1 MSGRRPLHLDP
12 RARFAALAGPGAL
25 FIALFLLLPLLS
37 IVVFSFWRTESYEL
51 IADWNLDNYRS
62 VLGEW
67 IYLKFLFRSLLMAA
81 AVSGV
86 CLVYAW
92 PCAYLIAKHG
102 GRYRLVLVL
111 LTAAPF
117 LTGILLRITAM
128 QQILGPIGLLDMAL
142 TTLGL
147 PPIEALMYTNLAS
160 AVGLIYLWIPF
171 MLLAIYLSLLNF
183 NFELLE
189 VAKVCGARPW
199 RAFLEVTWPLNWMG
213 TAIGIV
219 LVFIP
224 TFAASVTPRFLGG
237 PNGAMFGNRLEH
249 QFGATG
255 TWALGSAM
263 GVVMFAASL
272 VVRGR
277 AGVRRDADALLSG
290 GDVPQHLARGAR
302 RLHRELHPRV
312 QQFRDHLVPVVHADP
327 VLLGRHA
334 RDPERT
340 QGRLLH
346 RLVVPALH
354 VPLEREPLPDRDR
367 EPGVRGTRSLLH
379 RHALGQV
386 ARLVDVASERQR
398 AVVGEELER
407 DRHHHGVEHVLGAG
421 APR

>member
-1 MSGRRPLHLDP
+1 MTARRPLLGDP
-12 RARFAALAGPGAL
+12 RLRFAALAAPGAL
-25 FIALFLLLPLLS
+25 FIVLFLLLPLLS

-51 IADWNLDNYRS
+51 IPDWNLQNYRS

-67 IYLKFLFRSLLMAA
+67 IYLKFLLRSLAMAA
-81 AVSGV
+81 AVSLV

-102 GRYRLVLVL
+102 GRFRLVLVL

-128 QQILGPIGLLDMAL
+128 QQILGPIGVLNMGL
-142 TTLGL
+142 TTMGL
-147 PPIEALMYTNLAS
+147 APVEALMYTNVAS

-183 NFELLE
+183 DFELLE
-189 VAKVCGARPW
+189 VAKVCGAKPW

-263 GVVMFAASL
+263 GVVMFGASL
-272 VVRGR
+272 LVIALVWRTIRLRR
-277 AGVRRDADALLSG
+277 AG
-290 GDVPQHLARGAR
+290 
-302 RLHRELHPRV
+302 
-312 QQFRDHLVPVVHADP
+312 F
-327 VLLGRHA
+327 
-334 RDPERT
+334 T
-340 QGRLLH
+340 
-346 RLVVPALH
+346 
-354 VPLEREPLPDRDR
+354 
-367 EPGVRGTRSLLH
+367 
-379 RHALGQV
+379 
-386 ARLVDVASERQR
+386 
-398 AVVGEELER
+398 
-407 DRHHHGVEHVLGAG
+407 GAG
-421 APR
+421 T

>member
-1 MSGRRPLHLDP
+1 MSGRRPLRFDP
-12 RARFAALAGPGAL
+12 RLRFVALAAPGAL
-25 FIALFLLLPLLS
+25 FIVLFLLLPLLS

-51 IADWNLDNYRS
+51 IADWNLDNYAA

-67 IYLKFLFRSLLMAA
+67 IYLKFLLRSLLMAG
-81 AVSGV
+81 AVSLV

-92 PCAYLIAKHG
+92 PCAYLIARHG

-128 QQILGPIGLLDMAL
+128 QQILGPIGLLNMGLTAL
-142 TTLGL
+142 GFA
-147 PPIEALMYTNLAS
+147 PVEALMYTNLAS
-160 AVGLIYLWIPF
+160 AIGLVYLWIPF

-183 NFELLE
+183 DFELLE

-213 TAIGIV
+213 TAIGFV

-237 PNGAMFGNRLEH
+237 PDGAMFGNRLEH

-272 VVRGR
+272 GVIALVWRTVRLRR
-277 AGVRRDADALLSG
+277 AGFTGADA
-290 GDVPQHLARGAR
+290 
-302 RLHRELHPRV
+302 
-312 QQFRDHLVPVVHADP
+312 
-327 VLLGRHA
+327 
-334 RDPERT
+334 
-340 QGRLLH
+340 
-346 RLVVPALH
+346 
-354 VPLEREPLPDRDR
+354 
-367 EPGVRGTRSLLH
+367 
-379 RHALGQV
+379 
-386 ARLVDVASERQR
+386 
-398 AVVGEELER
+398 
-407 DRHHHGVEHVLGAG
+407 
-421 APR
+421 

>member
-1 MSGRRPLHLDP
+1 MSGRRPLRFDP
-12 RARFAALAGPGAL
+12 RLRFVALAAPGAL
-25 FIALFLLLPLLS
+25 FIVLFLLLPLLS

-51 IADWNLDNYRS
+51 IADWNLDNYAA

-67 IYLKFLFRSLLMAA
+67 IYLKFLLRSLLMAG
-81 AVSGV
+81 AVSLV

-92 PCAYLIAKHG
+92 PCAYLIARHG

-128 QQILGPIGLLDMAL
+128 QQILGPIGLLNMGL
-142 TTLGL
+142 TTLGFA
-147 PPIEALMYTNLAS
+147 PVEALMYTNLAS
-160 AVGLIYLWIPF
+160 AIGLVYLWIPF

-183 NFELLE
+183 DFELLE

-213 TAIGIV
+213 TAIGFV

-272 VVRGR
+272 GVIALVWRTVRLRR
-277 AGVRRDADALLSG
+277 AGFTGADA
-290 GDVPQHLARGAR
+290 
-302 RLHRELHPRV
+302 
-312 QQFRDHLVPVVHADP
+312 
-327 VLLGRHA
+327 
-334 RDPERT
+334 
-340 QGRLLH
+340 
-346 RLVVPALH
+346 
-354 VPLEREPLPDRDR
+354 
-367 EPGVRGTRSLLH
+367 
-379 RHALGQV
+379 
-386 ARLVDVASERQR
+386 
-398 AVVGEELER
+398 
-407 DRHHHGVEHVLGAG
+407 
-421 APR
+421 